1 MLAAKK
7 YDIET
12 YESMSDY
19 IHGNPVTIK
28 EIYIPG
34 YNLTFNYTDK
44 LNVFN
49 ETRMENIVHEDIL
62 LEESFVLKLV
72 EINRMNNEVNT
83 LKKDIGDDAKK
94 LF

>member
-7 YDIET
+7 YTIEV
-12 YESMSDY
+12 YESTSDWV
-19 IHGNPVTIK
+19 HGNEVTIK

-49 ETRMENIVHEDIL
+49 ETSER
-62 LEESFVLKLV
+62 
-72 EINRMNNEVNT
+72 
-83 LKKDIGDDAKK
+83 
-94 LF
+94 